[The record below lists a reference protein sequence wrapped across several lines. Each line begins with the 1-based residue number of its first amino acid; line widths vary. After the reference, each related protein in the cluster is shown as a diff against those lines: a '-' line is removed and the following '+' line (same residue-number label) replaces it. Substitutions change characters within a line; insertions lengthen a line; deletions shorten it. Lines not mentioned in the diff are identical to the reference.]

1 MAVIETRMK
10 EGSIETLHDLSVSEV
25 NYFIRNG
32 VHTVQELKE
41 RLSEFENKAPK
52 MYQSARNALIKVNR
66 REEIVIESDDY
77 KRAVIV
83 TKNIRVNA
91 EIMEQSLY
99 EVCKGLA
106 EVKRDKL
113 YKPMGYQTF
122 ENYCEVEIG
131 VTRRQAY
138 NFISIAE
145 NLSGDFVKSISQ
157 IGTTKLTLL
166 SKLDEPTRQEITQN
180 TDLESTSVK
189 ELKAKI
195 KELEDNAKSDK
206 ELLESL
212 NKSKIEMRESR
223 NRAEE
228 KARELEQQLQELKAN
243 PVQVTVEDTTRIQEL
258 EEQLQKAD
266 AEVKKSLEVLF
277 DNSSLKRKNAKL
289 EEKVR
294 ELESRPVE
302 VAVEKDTEE
311 INRLKREIDRTKAE
325 YEKKLANIEPQK
337 IADIRSIYRLLSR
350 TLETALDDLCEFFDD
365 YDQHPEIGRFKREL
379 NSDLSSWIQD
389 LEIRIGD
396 IEK

>member
-41 RLSEFENKAPK
+41 RLPEFESKAPK

-77 KRAVIV
+77 KRALSV
-83 TKNIRVNA
+83 TKNIKVNA

-166 SKLDEPTRQEITQN
+166 SKLDESERQEITQN

-228 KARELEQQLQELKAN
+228 KARELE
-243 PVQVTVEDTTRIQEL
+243 
-258 EEQLQKAD
+258 EQLKQKD
-266 AEVKKSLEVLF
+266 AEAQKSLEVLF

-294 ELESRPVE
+294 ELESRPIE

-389 LEIRIGD
+389 LEIRIGN

>member
-41 RLSEFENKAPK
+41 RLPEFESKAPK

-77 KRAVIV
+77 KRALSV
-83 TKNIRVNA
+83 TKNIKVNA

-113 YKPMGYQTF
+113 YKPMGYSSF

-131 VTRRQAY
+131 IKRHMAY
-138 NFISIAE
+138 KYVAIADIENVESIQHF
-145 NLSGDFVKSISQ
+145 GV
-157 IGTTKLTLL
+157 TKLSLL
-166 SKLDEPTRQEITQN
+166 AQLDEPTRQGITQN

-195 KELEDNAKSDK
+195 KELEENAKADK

-223 NRAEE
+223 NCAEE
-228 KARELEQQLQELKAN
+228 KVRA
-243 PVQVTVEDTTRIQEL
+243 L
-258 EEQLQKAD
+258 EEQLKQKD
-266 AEVKKSLEVLF
+266 AEAQKSLETVF
-277 DNSSLKRKNAKL
+277 ENSSLKRKNAKL

-294 ELESRPVE
+294 ELESRSAE
-302 VAVEKDTEE
+302 VAVEKDTDE
-311 INRLKREIDRTKAE
+311 IDRLKREIESAKAE
-325 YEKKLANIEPQK
+325 YEKRLAEVKPQK
-337 IADIRSIYRLLSR
+337 TEDISSVYKYLSR
-350 TLETALDDLCEFFDD
+350 TLENVIDDMCDFFDD
-365 YDQHPEIGRFKREL
+365 YDEHPEIGRFKREL
-379 NSDLSSWIQD
+379 SSDLSSWIQD
-389 LEIRIGD
+389 LEIRIGG
-396 IEK
+396 IEND